1 MNEVL
6 STINAIDWTL
16 FCLLVLCYA
25 CKNTWRQRY
34 YNATSYR
41 RQSLTYNTIDLG
53 DILSD
58 QELIEVSDIL
68 NESGGEDSLL
78 KLKKYFLLKK
88 EQLESKGIHD
98 EYLAWAVYANCKLK
112 MEK

>member
-1 MNEVL
+1 
-6 STINAIDWTL
+6 
-16 FCLLVLCYA
+16 
-25 CKNTWRQRY
+25 
-34 YNATSYR
+34 
-41 RQSLTYNTIDLG
+41 LTYNKINLG

-68 NESGGEDSLL
+68 NNGGEDSLL

-98 EYLAWAVYANCKLK
+98 EYLAWAVYVNCKQM
-112 MEK
+112 MEKE

>member
-1 MNEVL
+1 M
-6 STINAIDWTL
+6 
-16 FCLLVLCYA
+16 
-25 CKNTWRQRY
+25 
-34 YNATSYR
+34 
-41 RQSLTYNTIDLG
+41 TYNTIDLG

-88 EQLESKGIHD
+88 EQLKSKGIHD

>member
-1 MNEVL
+1 M
-6 STINAIDWTL
+6 
-16 FCLLVLCYA
+16 
-25 CKNTWRQRY
+25 
-34 YNATSYR
+34 
-41 RQSLTYNTIDLG
+41 TYNTIDLG

-88 EQLESKGIHD
+88 EQLKSKGIHH
-98 EYLAWAVYANCKLK
+98 EYLAWVVYANCKLK